1 MVKVAMIGIL
11 AIFVISVVAVIGFD
25 SELTGNAGYGGYGHR
40 AKIYGPGI
48 KNVYKTP
55 QALGKAFQHE
65 VLMSSS
71 QSYMMAHKDKWVCGK
86 TAADGPDPCMVDET
100 DLSGKTW
107 CCLPSASTA
116 SKSLAP
122 PKKLSMMGGI
132 APKT

>member
-1 MVKVAMIGIL
+1 MIGIL
-11 AIFVISVVAVIGFD
+11 AIFVISVVAVIGFE
-25 SELTGNAGYGGYGHR
+25 SELTGNAGYGGYGYR
-40 AKIYGPGI
+40 SKIYGPGI

-55 QALGKAFQHE
+55 QALGKAFEQQT
-65 VLMSSS
+65 LLSNS
-71 QSYMMAHKDKWVCGK
+71 QSYMMAHKEKWVCGK
-86 TAADGPDPCMVDET
+86 TSADGPDPCMIDET

-132 APKT
+132 APKI